1 MLKNY
6 FKVAWRNLLKNRSG
20 SAINIGGLAVGMAAA
35 LIIGLWVWDE
45 LSFDKYHDNY
55 SQIALVMQRQ
65 VVNKEINTMPVAPI
79 PLATALKS
87 TYGHYFSRVVK
98 ASFSWDH
105 VIANGETKV
114 LKPGCFMDT
123 EGPAMFTLRMKE
135 GIRDG
140 LKDPSSVLISQ
151 STGKALF
158 GGADPLGRTLLLDGN
173 VNVKVA
179 GVYED
184 LPANTTLH
192 DELAFIAPWN
202 LYYMFDP
209 NLKNANSDWTFNAFR
224 IFVEVAANE
233 DMNKASEAIK
243 NAKRTGVDEAEAPL
257 KPEMFLQ
264 PMSKWHLYSEFK
276 NGVNTGGGIRYVQLF
291 SIIGVFI
298 LLLACI
304 NFMNLSTARAENRAR
319 EIGLRKA
326 VGSARGQLILQFF
339 SESLVVVVC
348 SFILALL
355 LVPLAL
361 PWFNTVAGKEMGILW
376 GNPLFWA
383 ISLGFC
389 VITGL
394 IAGSYPAL
402 YLSSFKAVN
411 VLKGTFK
418 AGPFSALQR
427 KSLVVLQFGV
437 SIILIV
443 ATIVVFRQIQFA
455 RNRPVGYD
463 RERLISSELLTMSI
477 HDHFAA
483 FRVGLLGTGVVS
495 GVAESNSTTTGIYN
509 SAEGISWRGQDPS
522 APAVFPT
529 VGVTYEYGKTVGWQF
544 VEGRDFSPQ
553 FAGDSASLVI
563 NEAAAKY
570 MGFKKG
576 VGEIVQWG
584 KHYTVIGVIK
594 DMVMESPYEP
604 VRPTL
609 FYINP
614 GMGGFLNIKIAAG
627 VSNKEALAKIEGTF
641 KQYSPSEPF
650 TYKFVN
656 EEYVRKFAAEQRVGD
671 LAGAF
676 SILAIFISCIGLLG
690 MAAFAA
696 EQRTKEIGI
705 RKVVGASIMTIWMLL
720 LKDFVRMIVIA
731 LIIAIP
737 LAYYFINNWLQGY
750 QYRVDLSWWI
760 FAATA
765 IGAMFVTVLT
775 VSFQAIKAALANPVK
790 SLRTP

>member
-1 MLKNY
+1 
-6 FKVAWRNLLKNRSG
+6 
-20 SAINIGGLAVGMAAA
+20 
-35 LIIGLWVWDE
+35 
-45 LSFDKYHDNY
+45 
-55 SQIALVMQRQ
+55 
-65 VVNKEINTMPVAPI
+65 
-79 PLATALKS
+79 
-87 TYGHYFSRVVK
+87 
-98 ASFSWDH
+98 
-105 VIANGETKV
+105 
-114 LKPGCFMDT
+114 
-123 EGPAMFTLRMKE
+123 
-135 GIRDG
+135 
-140 LKDPSSVLISQ
+140 
-151 STGKALF
+151 
-158 GGADPLGRTLLLDGN
+158 
-173 VNVKVA
+173 
-179 GVYED
+179 
-184 LPANTTLH
+184 
-192 DELAFIAPWN
+192 
-202 LYYMFDP
+202 
-209 NLKNANSDWTFNAFR
+209 
-224 IFVEVAANE
+224 
-233 DMNKASEAIK
+233 
-243 NAKRTGVDEAEAPL
+243 
-257 KPEMFLQ
+257 MFLQ

-339 SESLVVVVC
+339 SESMLVVVC

-355 LVPLAL
+355 LVALAL

-402 YLSSFKAVN
+402 YLSSFKAVK

-483 FRVGLLGTGVVS
+483 FRAGLLGTGVVS

-509 SAEGISWRGQDPS
+509 NTEGISWTGQDPS
-522 APAVFPT
+522 LPAVFPT
-529 VGVTYEYGKTVGWQF
+529 VGMTYEYGKTVGWQF
-544 VEGRDFSPQ
+544 VEGRDFFPQ
-553 FAGDSASLVI
+553 FAGDSSSLVI
-563 NEAAAKY
+563 NETAAKY
-570 MGFKKG
+570 MGFKKA

-584 KHYTVIGVIK
+584 KNYTVIGVIK